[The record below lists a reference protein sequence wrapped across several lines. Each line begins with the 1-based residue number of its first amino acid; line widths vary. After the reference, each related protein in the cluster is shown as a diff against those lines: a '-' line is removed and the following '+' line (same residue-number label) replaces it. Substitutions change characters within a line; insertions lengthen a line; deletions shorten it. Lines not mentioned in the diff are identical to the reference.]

1 VVVAARELSEL
12 TVLQELLLKLVT
24 AVLGLAILLQ
34 LLLFIM
40 LVAVA
45 GVVLMLAHCC
55 LTPVLVEQAAVV
67 LAGLVRLE
75 QEPTEL

>member
-1 VVVAARELSEL
+1 MAVQGLLEP
-12 TVLQELLLKLVT
+12 TVLQEVRLRLVL

-45 GVVLMLAHCC
+45 GVVLVREHLYP
-55 LTPVLVEQAAVV
+55 TPVLVEQAAVV

>member
-12 TVLQELLLKLVT
+12 TVLQELLLKLVMV
-24 AVLGLAILLQ
+24 ASDCNPLL
-34 LLLFIM
+34 LDLLFITRV
-40 LVAVA
+40 VAA
-45 GVVLMLAHCC
+45 GAVLMLAHCC